1 VRDSLYDSSD
11 PQLNQPNKKHQPNFF
26 TNIAYSSP
34 DHEKRNVQPLLRFI
48 LHNCALDVKNNEVQ
62 WNSRINAF
70 EAWTRYKTGD
80 KDEMLLQDLINM
92 DKVNM
97 YAANDEWVTLPWYST
112 ETNGQ
117 ITNPY
122 QKPRTGRYGNIQCR
136 DFDWIEKEMNYNDS
150 NKCSMYN
157 EPIVF
162 LRVLAIHDTG
172 KQELISTDGRQLTV
186 KSLIDKVAGSKYSR
200 QDDFFGAND
209 NYLMM
214 NVRFREMKWNGVEQQ
229 GLYLSEIKLK

>member
-1 VRDSLYDSSD
+1 
-11 PQLNQPNKKHQPNFF
+11 
-26 TNIAYSSP
+26 
-34 DHEKRNVQPLLRFI
+34 
-48 LHNCALDVKNNEVQ
+48 
-62 WNSRINAF
+62 
-70 EAWTRYKTGD
+70 
-80 KDEMLLQDLINM
+80 
-92 DKVNM
+92 
-97 YAANDEWVTLPWYST
+97 
-112 ETNGQ
+112 
-117 ITNPY
+117 
-122 QKPRTGRYGNIQCR
+122 
-136 DFDWIEKEMNYNDS
+136 
-150 NKCSMYN
+150 MYN